1 MDDVARLLRKVTKPV
16 LLAVTRNNAM
26 REKDAIEFYNLGLGE
41 YYTFASISGSGT
53 GDLLDALIDAFPVK
67 PEPVQEEVVYL
78 VLQ

>member
-1 MDDVARLLRKVTKPV
+1 
-16 LLAVTRNNAM
+16 M

-67 PEPVQEEVVYL
+67 PEPVQEEVVLPFCSWTSLMLENL
-78 VLQ
+78 VLSML